1 MIVLQHDDT
10 LCRDHVLEVGLD
22 RSRSD
27 DIPYFEV
34 ATW

>member
-1 MIVLQHDDT
+1 MIVLQHDDF

-22 RSRSD
+22 CSSGD
-27 DIPYFEV
+27 DTPYFEV